1 MKTLSSARHGMK
13 MIGGALI
20 SAAILLHVSVGF
32 AEGGQSDPQVL
43 ARNLLNHAARVSSVE
58 ARPSR
63 SDGHLDPQQQAQC
76 MILGAAC
83 EIPRGNRAGVAFTD
97 VSPSPDVRQRDRRID
112 AADLARQMILG
123 ERA

>member
-20 SAAILLHVSVGF
+20 SAAILMRVSVGF
-32 AEGGQSDPQVL
+32 AEGAQTDPQVL
-43 ARNLLNHAARVSSVE
+43 ARNLLNHAVRVSSVE
-58 ARPSR
+58 ARPSG
-63 SDGHLDPQQQAQC
+63 SDGHLDPQQRAQC

-83 EIPRGNRAGVAFTD
+83 KIPRGNRASVAFTD
-97 VSPSPDVRQRDRRID
+97 VSPSSDVRQRDRHID